1 MLFRSNTFKLG
12 EGLETGKWYNFRFR
26 PWDDFGPGQLSQ
38 VVSGYLE
45 AAPNEDTRPIA
56 KKYSLDGGK
65 NQDDVTIDIPTS
77 TLVKGYRYK
86 IDTLGSINW
95 TNIGADRATLN
106 LEFVYNGTTITG
118 ANGKV
123 KRVETKY
130 VIPESQLNTVNAV
143 DPKSDTSMVLPADI
157 SEGTAITIVN
167 RGKIHNLH
175 ILDANGNEISII
187 RPNERA
193 EIIRDETEWLDARG
207 SILSLE

>member
-1 MLFRSNTFKLG
+1 MLFRS
-12 EGLETGKWYNFRFR
+12 
-26 PWDDFGPGQLSQ
+26 
-38 VVSGYLE
+38 
-45 AAPNEDTRPIA
+45 
-56 KKYSLDGGK
+56 
-65 NQDDVTIDIPTS
+65 
-77 TLVKGYRYK
+77 
-86 IDTLGSINW
+86 
-95 TNIGADRATLN
+95 
-106 LEFVYNGTTITG
+106 LEFEYNGTTITG